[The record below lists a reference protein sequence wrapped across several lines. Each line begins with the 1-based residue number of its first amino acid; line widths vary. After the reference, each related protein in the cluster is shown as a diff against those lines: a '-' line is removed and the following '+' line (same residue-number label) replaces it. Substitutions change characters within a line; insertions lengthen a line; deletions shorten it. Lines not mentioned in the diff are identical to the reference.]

1 MTFTNGPRPV
11 AALLGALRDKARA
24 RFCGEFRDD
33 ATVVELGRRYE
44 GKQAIEG
51 WADRVLSGTLVMGH
65 PIDVV
70 TREGIT
76 IVTFWVRRQRDDA
89 SIREPE
95 QLEWRVIHR
104 DDRIASLTV
113 EEGKLPALPDIV
125 MAFVRAMNTFD
136 LASLVGLFADDALVN
151 DQLREWQGKDAIR
164 EWAARDIVGDKMTM
178 HVVGAVDHYEACLV
192 TANIDG
198 DFDKRGLPQPF
209 VMTFYFSSFQDKIV
223 RLIILRADP

>member
-1 MTFTNGPRPV
+1 MTFTNVPRPL
-11 AALLGALRDKARA
+11 AALLGALRDKART

-33 ATVVELGRRYE
+33 ATVVELGQRYE
-44 GKQAIEG
+44 GKPAIES
-51 WADRVLSGTLVMGH
+51 WADRMLADATVIGH

-70 TREGIT
+70 TRDGIT
-76 IVTFWVRRQRDDA
+76 IVTFWVRRVHDDA

-95 QLEWRVIHR
+95 QLEWRVTHR
-104 DDRIASLTV
+104 GDRIALLTV

-136 LASLVGLFADDALVN
+136 LANLVGLFADDALVN
-151 DQLREWQGKDAIR
+151 DQLREWRGKDAIR
-164 EWAARDIVGDKMTM
+164 AWAARDIVGDKMTM
-178 HVVGAVDHYEACLV
+178 HVVGAVNHYEACLV

-209 VMTFYFSSFQDKIV
+209 VMKFYFSSFQDRIV